1 MSADK
6 NNSQRSYIETAQSEF
21 DEYAQNLLRENE
33 KLRAMTTML
42 ESDSRRL
49 HLEVIEARRIMAH
62 KEDFR
67 RAVQSLESDR
77 QQMTDELAKALRD
90 RDTAVGELDT
100 LRAQLTDVE
109 EENHRYA
116 REYQKVKN
124 QSNNLFNLYIA
135 SYQLHASV
143 HRKQVLESIQ
153 EIIINLIGSEEL
165 AVYEVNPKNGRFE
178 LAASFGVD
186 ASKLKSFKSGDGV
199 IGSRLASGEVFVDG
213 EAKSGE
219 SKLTACVPLKINDV
233 IIGAIL
239 VFRLLDHKPSLQAVD
254 HELFELLSVH
264 AANALYCATLHERHP
279 LVAVA

>member
-1 MSADK
+1 VSADK
-6 NNSQRSYIETAQSEF
+6 NTQRSYVETAQLEF
-21 DEYAQNLLRENE
+21 EEYAQNLLRENE

-49 HLEVIEARRIMAH
+49 HLEVIEARRILAH

-77 QQMTDELAKALRD
+77 QTMTDELAKALKERD
-90 RDTAVGELDT
+90 SAAQALED
-100 LRAQLTDVE
+100 LRAQLVDVE
-109 EENHRYA
+109 EENVRYA
-116 REYQKVKN
+116 REYQRVKN

-143 HRKQVLESIQ
+143 DRKKVLESIQ

-165 AVYEVNPKNGRFE
+165 AIFEMKNGRFE

-186 ASKLKSFKSGDGV
+186 ASKLKSFKSGDGP
-199 IGSRLASGEVFVDG
+199 IGARLASGDVFVDG
-213 EAKSGE
+213 EAKAGE
-219 SKLTACVPLKINDV
+219 SKLTACVPLKINDT

-264 AANALYCATLHERHP
+264 AANALYCATLHERYP

>member
-1 MSADK
+1 MSAQEK
-6 NNSQRSYIETAQSEF
+6 TSRSYIEAAQSEF
-21 DEYAQNLLRENE
+21 EAYTQNLLRENE

-49 HLEVIEARRIMAH
+49 HLEVIEARRILAH

-77 QQMTDELAKALRD
+77 QQMTDELAKALKERD
-90 RDTAVGELDT
+90 SAVNELDS
-100 LRAQLTDVE
+100 LKAQLDDVE
-109 EENHRYA
+109 QENHRYA
-116 REYQKVKN
+116 REYQRVKN

-143 HRKQVLESIQ
+143 ERRRVLESIQ

-165 AVYEVNPKNGRFE
+165 AIFEMNQKSGRFE
-178 LAASFGVD
+178 LAASFGID
-186 ASKLKSFKSGDGV
+186 GSKLKSFKSGDGP
-199 IGSRLASGEVFVDG
+199 IGARLASGEVFVDG
-213 EAKSGE
+213 EAKPGE
-219 SKLTACVPLKINDV
+219 TKLTACVPLKINDT

-239 VFRLLDHKPSLQAVD
+239 DFRLLQHKQSLQAVD

-264 AANALYCATLHERHP
+264 AANALYCATLHEKHP
-279 LVAVA
+279 VVAVA

>member
-1 MSADK
+1 MSAPEK
-6 NNSQRSYIETAQSEF
+6 TSRSYIEA
-21 DEYAQNLLRENE
+21 AQNEFEAYTQNILRENE

-49 HLEVIEARRIMAH
+49 HLEVIEARRILAH

-77 QQMTDELAKALRD
+77 QQMTDELAKALKERD
-90 RDTAVGELDT
+90 SAVSELDSI
-100 LRAQLTDVE
+100 RVQLDDVE
-109 EENHRYA
+109 QENLRYA
-116 REYQKVKN
+116 REYQRVKN

-143 HRKQVLESIQ
+143 ERKQVLASIQ
-153 EIIINLIGSEEL
+153 EIIINLIGSEEM
-165 AVYEVNPKNGRFE
+165 AIFEFNQKNGRFE
-178 LAASFGVD
+178 LASSFGVD
-186 ASKLKSFKSGDGV
+186 AAKLKSFKAGDGV
-199 IGSRLASGEVFVDG
+199 IGARLASGEVFVDG
-213 EAKSGE
+213 EARAGE
-219 SKLTACVPLKINDV
+219 SKLTACVPLKINDT

-239 VFRLLDHKPSLQAVD
+239 VFRLLDHKQALQAVD

-264 AANALYCATLHERHP
+264 AANALYCATLHERYP

>member
-1 MSADK
+1 MSPAEK
-6 NNSQRSYIETAQSEF
+6 SSRSYIESAQNELE
-21 DEYAQNLLRENE
+21 EYTQNLLRENE

-49 HLEVIEARRIMAH
+49 HLEVIEARRILAH

-67 RAVQSLESDR
+67 RAVQSLEADR
-77 QQMTDELAKALRD
+77 QQMTDELAKALTERD
-90 RDTAVGELDT
+90 SAHSELSE
-100 LRAQLTDVE
+100 LRAQMNDVE
-109 EENHRYA
+109 QENHQYA
-116 REYQKVKN
+116 REYQRVKN

-143 HRKQVLESIQ
+143 ERAAVLNSIQ

-165 AVYEVNPKNGRFE
+165 AIFEVDARTGRYE

-186 ASKLKSFKSGDGV
+186 AAKLKNFKPGDGA
-199 IGSRLASGEVFVDG
+199 IGSRLASGEVFVNG
-213 EAKSGE
+213 EAKAGE
-219 SKLTACVPLKINDV
+219 STLTACVPLKINDT

-239 VFRLLDHKPSLQAVD
+239 VFRLLDHKQSLQAVD

-264 AANALYCATLHERHP
+264 AANALYCAKLHEKHP
-279 LVAVA
+279 LVKVA

>member
-1 MSADK
+1 MSAAENK
-6 NNSQRSYIETAQSEF
+6 TSRSYIEAAQSEF
-21 DEYAQNLLRENE
+21 EEYTQNLLRENE

-49 HLEVIEARRIMAH
+49 HLEVIEARRILAH

-77 QQMTDELAKALRD
+77 QQMTDELAKALRE
-90 RDTAVGELDT
+90 RDSAISDLDD
-100 LRAQLTDVE
+100 LRTQLQDVE
-109 EENHRYA
+109 QESHRYA
-116 REYQKVKN
+116 REYQRVKN

-143 HRKQVLESIQ
+143 QRKQVLESIQ

-165 AVYEVNPKNGRFE
+165 AIFEMKNGRFE

-186 ASKLKSFKSGDGV
+186 AAKLKSFKSGDGP
-199 IGSRLASGEVFVDG
+199 IGARLSSGEVFVDG
-213 EAKSGE
+213 EARAGE
-219 SKLTACVPLKINDV
+219 TKLTACVPLKINDT

-239 VFRLLDHKPSLQAVD
+239 VFRLLDHKQSLQAVD

-264 AANALYCATLHERHP
+264 AANALYCANLHEKNP